1 MFVAFV
7 GNSCTQIYIHT
18 NVYTRICLV
27 FIYEKEL
34 AIPTKIRPH
43 EQGTFWRPTNIDP
56 HE

>member
-1 MFVAFV
+1 MFVTFV
-7 GNSCTQIYIHT
+7 DNSCTRIYIHT

-43 EQGTFWRPTNIDP
+43 EQGIFWRPTNIDP

>member
-7 GNSCTQIYIHT
+7 GNSGTQIYIHT
-18 NVYTRICLV
+18 NVYIHPFV
-27 FIYEKEL
+27 YDKEL
-34 AIPTKIRPH
+34 AIPTNIRPH